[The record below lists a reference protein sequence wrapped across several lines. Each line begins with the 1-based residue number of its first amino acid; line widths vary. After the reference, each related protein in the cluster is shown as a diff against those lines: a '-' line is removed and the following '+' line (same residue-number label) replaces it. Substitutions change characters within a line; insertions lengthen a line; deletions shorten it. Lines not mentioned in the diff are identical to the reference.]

1 MAPSKDKESTR
12 PRRNNPSAEDERDE
26 VDDSTQTDGDPT
38 VQVNVLVNEEKI
50 AGTRIVET
58 ILNTGLP
65 ANQRRHY
72 YGPLSEQERVVSDRL
87 LVIADAF
94 NEQIEDALGSLR
106 DIVPANPESKFN
118 LFKRL
123 AQRVIS
129 NGINWGRI
137 ATILILGARMLTS
150 SGYEIADLVFT
161 FLLEFITEKLFAWIL
176 DSGGWRS
183 AIDYAEKICRH
194 PVIPAVVNPTNIAT
208 VCAIA
213 AVVGFIYYKYT
224 SK

>member
-72 YGPLSEQERVVSDRL
+72 YGPLSEQE
-87 LVIADAF
+87 
-94 NEQIEDALGSLR
+94 
-106 DIVPANPESKFN
+106 
-118 LFKRL
+118 RL